1 MLQTRRW
8 LSLSL
13 IICAFL
19 RPLTAEAADTPRL
32 VVVSSQQKGGPKIQP
47 QVQSHVERALKKSTT
62 LVPFGAYYSAA
73 RAAGFKGNAIFG
85 PEAAIP
91 GGRGVGAT
99 HVLFVTS
106 TVESGGKH
114 GKAAPMAVV
123 NLIAVGT
130 GEALFS
136 HRYALVGKKLSASIG
151 AQIVAAV
158 NERLAPATIASP
170 ALSAPAL
177 APPQAAP
184 APVMAPPDNRLP
196 ADIGPGSQDAEV
208 VPEPPQA
215 HIESA
220 PAPMPPAAAPPAPA
234 PAPAPVPIA
243 IAAPAP
249 EPQPA
254 PAPKAPA
261 VPGVRKDSWRPGIN
275 ASVGALI
282 YWRTATLGASN
293 TASPPCYCA
302 PTGQKA
308 PTFSRFALRFDL
320 YPGAFGGVGAWY
332 EGFGLHVDASIGS
345 PKTAL
350 ASGTVVSQPS
360 GQFLGNVQYRWVV
373 AESKISPELLLGVGY
388 STYSFPL
395 NGAVFPGVGFRSVA
409 IDLGATIPLGTDALA
424 FVARADLMPSLTGF
438 GGTSA
443 LGTQAGGGF
452 GAHVEA
458 GLRGRIIEHIDI
470 SALFMFD
477 HYNLSFDGTSKL
489 VGSTTGQLTNASIT
503 DRLLGVYLL
512 AGVSF

>member
-8 LSLSL
+8 LSLGL
-13 IICAFL
+13 VICAFL
-19 RPLTAEAADTPRL
+19 RSFAAEAAESPRL

-73 RAAGFKGNAIFG
+73 RAAGFKGSAIFG
-85 PEAAIP
+85 PEAAIS

-106 TVESGGKH
+106 TLEAGGKH
-114 GKAAPMAVV
+114 GKAAPVALV

-130 GEALFS
+130 GETLFT
-136 HRYALVGKKLSASIG
+136 HRYPLVAKKMSASLG

-158 NERLAPATIASP
+158 NERLAPASTPTP
-170 ALSAPAL
+170 ALTAPSATPL
-177 APPQAAP
+177 PPSAP

-196 ADIGPGSQDAEV
+196 ADIGPGSQDAQV

-215 HIESA
+215 
-220 PAPMPPAAAPPAPA
+220 PAE
-234 PAPAPVPIA
+234 PAPVV
-243 IAAPAP
+243 APSPPA
-249 EPQPA
+249 PQPA
-254 PAPKAPA
+254 PMVAQVTPEPEPKLDAA
-261 VPGVRKDSWRPGIN
+261 SQLRQDSWRPAFSG
-275 ASVGALI
+275 SLGALI
-282 YWRTATLGASN
+282 YWRTAVLGAAN
-293 TASPPCYCA
+293 TATPPCYCA
-302 PTGQKA
+302 PTGTRP

-332 EGFGLHVDASIGS
+332 EGFGIHVDGSIGS

-350 ASGTVVSQPS
+350 STGTVVSAPS
-360 GQFLGNVQYRWVV
+360 GQILANVQYRWVV
-373 AESKISPELLLGVGY
+373 AQSKISPELLLGVGY
-388 STYSFPL
+388 SSYSFPL
-395 NGAVFPGVGFRSVA
+395 NGAAFPGVGFRSVA
-409 IDLGATIPLGTDALA
+409 IDLGATIPLGIDTVA

-438 GGTSA
+438 GGTNA
-443 LGTQAGGGF
+443 LGVQSGGGF

-458 GLRGRIIEHIDI
+458 GFRGRIIEHIDL

-477 HYNLSFDGTSKL
+477 HYDLSFSGTSKL
-489 VGSTTGQLTNASIT
+489 VGSTTGQLTDASVT

-512 AGVSF
+512 AGFSY